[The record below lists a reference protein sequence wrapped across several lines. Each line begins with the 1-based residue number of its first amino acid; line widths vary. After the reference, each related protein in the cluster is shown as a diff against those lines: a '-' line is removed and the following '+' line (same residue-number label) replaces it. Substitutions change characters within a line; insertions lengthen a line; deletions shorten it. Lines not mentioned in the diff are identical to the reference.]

1 MNEAELAIATFSTE
15 EYDEPSKDILP
26 LVLGDVVS
34 ISSECDEWYLGHNL
48 STTRRGIFPKSFV
61 SVRRPHSER
70 DETEE
75 ATGEI
80 LRALHDWR
88 PHWKRLFV
96 KRESTRF
103 ARIKE
108 IIDELTLMKHHLHVD
123 MLTQDQLR
131 GLRIKIG
138 AQIDLGNRILDLDLV
153 PREESG
159 KVPKASKV
167 GPIHLWDLFDK
178 ASRRSKK
185 QQPHHKSNQSLTSSV
200 VTPTSPSNPS
210 GIHLILRFD
219 EFVIPIGK
227 QDEELEAFF
236 SLFRKNP
243 IATNQNSTFISERAY
258 LSPVSQTGD
267 FVQSSVLYW
276 DILDSLE
283 ACHNLYVVVQIYKN
297 GHRLALTSENAR
309 RASNASHLG
318 GIIRRPFG
326 VAVLGPFGNIS
337 PGSSPEFDAK
347 LFLCEDKDFNHMHEM
362 VLKSSAMKYL
372 CQGSKVGISV
382 QLLRGDSNQ
391 LKKEHKL
398 LLRSSIEA
406 NKIGFPNVI
415 FPGDVRNDL
424 YLTIEQGYFERSGK
438 ARNIE
443 VSAVVI
449 GRDGRIIEDKI
460 HFAAGFAPTTKCAFP
475 IVFHSNSPVWMETIR
490 LEIPIEKFEGGH
502 IRLEFRH
509 CSNKEKCE
517 RKLLGFS
524 FVHLMGAD
532 RTTIKDGSH
541 SLCIYKCEDQEQL
554 GDPNIYLPLVARLSE
569 VRLSDQVTVH
579 RGFVRSTKE
588 SITIKTRLCS
598 TKLTQNVHLM
608 SLLNWKSNPEQIQDT
623 LKRIMLIEG
632 EEIVKFLQDILD
644 ALFEMFTTEDGD
656 STGHSGLVFQVLVYI
671 ISSLHDPKFKH
682 FGPILDTYINE
693 HFSAALVYKG
703 LLTCLRH
710 FTDHVSSKENQE
722 PIQKCFQSVEYIMK
736 FVIRSRLL
744 FIRTSVGATDNSFRD
759 SVKLL
764 FDSFNKML
772 SHTNENFQGTQ
783 VMFLRNISAVFPH
796 ILRILPVIDVAEFV
810 TLMFVTLHHDLPNP
824 VSEALLAAI
833 HQTINSPV
841 FQDIESRNLFL
852 PTCCDIVKKYLTQKQ
867 QVQQCSDILA
877 DMLTFFHLRQ
887 ELSEEGHSVI
897 FKDVVTLSEKLLTPL
912 INIIL
917 NIDGSSALKGRL
929 VACLLSLLQLM
940 EEDHFKNLWDL
951 MYHKSILKTFL
962 LESFLLLQALI
973 SQSIFP
979 RSWNAMKLLTSHV
992 LMNALQELAK
1002 PLLIYFRE
1010 EQQFDR
1016 QLWMNYFTL
1025 AVNFLCQSELQL
1037 EKVQEMKRQ
1046 YILQQFGDMRM
1057 RMAFQILSLW
1067 SHLGD
1072 LKQNFVPGI
1081 VGPLLKMTSIPDV
1094 ELRKSALPV
1103 FYDLLDYEN
1112 RLKGHFKQIEC
1123 ELVDKLDILVQENKA
1138 DENFKQLFDTML
1150 RDVLEERDPTWKD
1163 NGKSFIESVTTLLE
1177 RLLDY
1182 RNALQ
1187 SDDSREK
1194 EMSCIVN
1201 LLQFY
1206 KAEPNR
1212 VELFL
1217 RYIYKLHDLHLP
1229 AENFVEAAF
1238 TLKLHADL
1246 LEWTNRSLHAD
1257 LRYPS
1262 QKEWERKEQLY
1273 LNIID
1278 LLEKGKHWEHA
1289 IPMCKEL
1296 AMVYEA
1302 KVFNYRRLGEILK
1315 RQAGFFEKIISSS
1328 EQNLRLCPEYF
1339 RVGFYGNNFPPFLKN
1354 KEFVYRG
1361 LEFEKLPA
1369 FQQRISDEFPQS
1381 QILPSNSQP
1390 DQTICNQDGQFI
1402 QICCVKPFPDEMSDP
1417 EVSMEGVTVPSKIR
1431 RSQDRMSIS
1440 RFIYDRPFHQGKRDK
1455 SNEFKTLWLERTSFQ
1470 CNASFPGVLRWF
1482 EVSESKVELIPPI
1495 QHACETIQAK
1505 NVEIQHMINDP
1516 LEQPIQKLSLN
1527 LQGVIDAAVNGG
1539 IFKYQ
1544 EAFFSNDFMNGHP
1557 EHAEEIPRLKRLMI
1571 DQVSILDQALRQ
1583 HERLISPEVRPL
1595 HDHLVSRWRNM
1606 KDSLDTLP
1614 VSPMPMQ
1621 RRSPASLSRTPNAR
1635 KGPLPPLPTQHSEE
1649 TYSSAIRKRSSVALR
1664 ASLSSLYGHS
1674 NFIDGTH
1681 RSSQSNLSQNSGSL
1695 IPDSPKKCESIYSK
1709 PNDQA
1714 LRTSSNPMSIS
1725 MNSLPNVS
1733 LAPNGNGS
1741 NSSLS
1746 RSIFDRNDYQQIDV
1760 DDFLDEDEGIR
1771 ILDAPPLPPRMNT
1784 LNLPERP
1791 RNRTSLASA
1800 ATSSGI
1806 GKSPPPIPPKHGSN
1820 SLTTPPDSSSVSA
1833 NGD

>member
-1 MNEAELAIATFSTE
+1 M
-15 EYDEPSKDILP
+15 
-26 LVLGDVVS
+26 
-34 ISSECDEWYLGHNL
+34 
-48 STTRRGIFPKSFV
+48 
-61 SVRRPHSER
+61 
-70 DETEE
+70 
-75 ATGEI
+75 EI

-96 KRESTRF
+96 KRETSRF
-103 ARIKE
+103 GRVKE
-108 IIDELTLMKHHLHVD
+108 IIDELTLMRHQLQVD
-123 MLTQDQLR
+123 VLTQEQLR
-131 GLRIKIG
+131 ELRIKIG
-138 AQIDLGNRILDLDLV
+138 AQIDLGNKILDLDLV

-167 GPIHLWDLFDK
+167 GPVHLWDLFDS

-185 QQPHHKSNQSLTSSV
+185 QPLSHRSSTNSNSGMSAILPSSPSATTLTTESVASPHPHPHHHPPS
-200 VTPTSPSNPS
+200 SNPS

-219 EFVIPIGK
+219 DLLIPPGK
-227 QDEELEAFF
+227 QDEEIEIFF
-236 SLFRKNP
+236 SLYHKS
-243 IATNQNSTFISERAY
+243 IVNQSAFISERAF
-258 LSPVSQTGD
+258 LSPVAQTGD
-267 FVQSSVLYW
+267 FVQSSVLFW
-276 DILDSLE
+276 DILDSMEL
-283 ACHNLYVVVQIYKN
+283 CKSLYVVVQMYKN
-297 GHRLALTSENAR
+297 GNRLIIHNENAR
-309 RASNASHLG
+309 RTSSGVGLG
-318 GIIRRPFG
+318 GALRRPFG
-326 VAVLGPFGNIS
+326 VAVLGPFANIA

-347 LFLCEDKDFNHMHEM
+347 IFLCEDKDFHHMHELILKNGA
-362 VLKSSAMKYL
+362 LKSL
-372 CQGSKVGISV
+372 CHGSKVGISL

-391 LKKEHKL
+391 LRKDHKR
-398 LLRSSIEA
+398 LLRSSIDA

-443 VSAVVI
+443 VSAVIV
-449 GRDGRIIEDKI
+449 GRNGQVIEDKI
-460 HFAAGFAPTTKCAFP
+460 HFAAGLAPATRVGFP
-475 IVFHSNSPVWMETIR
+475 VMFHSNSPIWMETLR
-490 LEIPIEKFEGGH
+490 LEIPIDKFEGAH
-502 IRLEFRH
+502 IRLEYRH
-509 CSNKEKCE
+509 CSNKERSEK
-517 RKLLGFS
+517 KLLGFS
-524 FVHLMGAD
+524 FVHLMEAD

-554 GDPNIYLPLVARLSE
+554 TDSSIYLPLVARLSE

-783 VMFLRNISAVFPH
+783 VMFLKNISAVFPH

-810 TLMFVTLHHDLPNP
+810 TLMFVTLNHDLPHP
-824 VSEALLAAI
+824 VSEAMLAAI

-852 PTCCDIVKKYLTQKQ
+852 PTCCDIVKKYLVHKQ
-867 QVQQCSDILA
+867 QLQQCSDILA

-887 ELSEEGHSVI
+887 ELSDEGHSVI

-917 NIDGSSALKGRL
+917 NIDGASSLKGRL

-973 SQSIFP
+973 SQPIFP

-1010 EQQFDR
+1010 EHQFDR

-1025 AVNFLCQSELQL
+1025 AVNYLSQSELQL

-1072 LKQNFVPGI
+1072 LKQFFVPGI

-1103 FYDLLDYEN
+1103 FYDLLDYEH

-1138 DENFKQLFDTML
+1138 DENYKQLFDTML
-1150 RDVLEERDPTWKD
+1150 RDVLEERDPAWKG
-1163 NGKSFIESVTTLLE
+1163 NGKSFIESVTSLLE

-1289 IPMCKEL
+1289 VPLCKEL
-1296 AMVYEA
+1296 SMVYES
-1302 KVFNYRRLGEILK
+1302 KVFNYRKLAEILK
-1315 RQAGFFEKIISSS
+1315 RQASFFEKIISSS
-1328 EQNLRLCPEYF
+1328 EQNLRLSPEYF

-1369 FQQRISDEFPQS
+1369 FQQRISDEFPQA
-1381 QILPSNSQP
+1381 QILPTNTQP
-1390 DQTICNQDGQFI
+1390 DETICNQDGQFI
-1402 QICCVKPFPDEMSDP
+1402 QICCVKPVPDEAPQDQHH
-1417 EVSMEGVTVPSKIR
+1417 VTSMEGLTVPSKIQK
-1431 RSQDRMSIS
+1431 SQDRMSIS
-1440 RFIYDRPFHQGKRDK
+1440 KFVYDRPFHQGKRDK
-1455 SNEFKTLWLERTSFQ
+1455 GNEFKTLWLERTSFQ

-1482 EVSESKVELIPPI
+1482 EVVDSNLDLIPPI

-1505 NVEIQHMINDP
+1505 NLEIQHMINDP
-1516 LEQPIQKLSLN
+1516 LDQPIQKLSLS

-1544 EAFFSNDFMNGHP
+1544 EAFFAPEFINEHP
-1557 EHAEEIPRLKRLMI
+1557 EHGEEIPRLKRLMI
-1571 DQVSILDQALRQ
+1571 DQVSILDQALKQ

-1595 HDHLVSRWRNM
+1595 HDHLISRWRNM
-1606 KDSLDTLP
+1606 KDSLETLP
-1614 VSPMPMQ
+1614 ESPMPMQ
-1621 RRSPASLSRTPNAR
+1621 RRSSSLNKTPTAR
-1635 KGPLPPLPTQHSEE
+1635 KGPLPPLPNHPSEE

-1674 NFIDGTH
+1674 NFIDGTS
-1681 RSSQSNLSQNSGSL
+1681 RSSQSNISQTSNGSSSSANE
-1695 IPDSPKKCESIYSK
+1695 SPRKVVGESIYSR

-1714 LRTSSNPMSIS
+1714 VRAMSNPMSIS
-1725 MNSLPNVS
+1725 MNSLPNNAS
-1733 LAPNGNGS
+1733 PGGNGS
-1741 NSSLS
+1741 NSSPS

-1771 ILDAPPLPPRMNT
+1771 LLDAPPLPPRIST

-1806 GKSPPPIPPKHGSN
+1806 GKSPPPIPPK
-1820 SLTTPPDSSSVSA
+1820 SSSASLASPPLSSA
-1833 NGD
+1833 SVHEES